1 MNASNAKQRIL
12 HIAEIGLLIAVLSL
26 AGCQAMGQK
35 DISRQVPTGNR
46 VDILSGGPHAL
57 SFQTS
62 EVTAKY
68 QYQRVGNQLKL
79 WGTKSVAYDNIK
91 SLVMRLYFLDDQG
104 RVIKRQSFY
113 SPGRQFE
120 RAFVTPAGTK
130 SFAFGYV
137 GETRQSRGEDGVTFF
152 YTPFG

>member
-1 MNASNAKQRIL
+1 MIVT
-12 HIAEIGLLIAVLSL
+12 IGFLVMTCGL

-35 DISRQVPTGNR
+35 DIGRQVPTGNQ

-57 SFQTS
+57 SFQNS
-62 EVTAKY
+62 DVTAKY
-68 QYQRVGNQLKL
+68 QYQKVGNQLKL
-79 WGTKSVAYDNIK
+79 WGTKSVAHDNIK
-91 SLVMRLYFLDDQG
+91 TLAMHFYFLDDQG

-120 RAFVTPAGTK
+120 HAFVIPAGTK
-130 SFAFGYV
+130 SFAFGYA
-137 GETRQSRGEDGVTFF
+137 GETRRTSEEDGVTFF